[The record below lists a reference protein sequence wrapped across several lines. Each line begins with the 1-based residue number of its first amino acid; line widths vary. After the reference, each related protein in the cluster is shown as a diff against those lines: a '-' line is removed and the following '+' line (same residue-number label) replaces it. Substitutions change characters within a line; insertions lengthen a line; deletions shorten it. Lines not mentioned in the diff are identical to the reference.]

1 MTVERQVVT
10 RARRALEL
18 LSRGALYERRPGVRA
33 AVMTDL
39 GTVAEAVEEL
49 ARLQGE
55 LGAAAEAVAAARSE
69 AATVARTC
77 REEVAM
83 LRGRLELSLQE
94 ADGWRARL
102 ERAED
107 ELAATRRCLEAAEEA
122 LGARVGA

>member
-1 MTVERQVVT
+1 MERQVVT

-18 LSRGALYERRPGVRA
+18 LCRGALYERRPGVRA

-39 GTVAEAVEEL
+39 GAVAEAVEEL

-55 LGAAAEAVAAARSE
+55 LSAAADAVAGARAE

-77 REEVAM
+77 REEVA
-83 LRGRLELSLQE
+83 LL
-94 ADGWRARL
+94 RARL
-102 ERAED
+102 EMAERRAD
-107 ELAATRRCLEAAEEA
+107 DAVEA

>member
-1 MTVERQVVT
+1 MERQVVT

-18 LSRGALYERRPGVRA
+18 LSRGALYERRTGVRV
-33 AVMTDL
+33 AVMADL
-39 GTVAEAVEEL
+39 GAAAEAVEEL

-69 AATVARTC
+69 AATAARTC

-102 ERAED
+102 EATQD

-122 LGARVGA
+122 LSARVGA